1 MTCEDEGQEGLDVCK
16 KTYSQILAAGEVC
29 LASHTG
35 PRLQNRRPCSSR
47 TCIPRGGGSGY
58 SPPSAAGGCKTAA
71 GGTAVVDYAAVAAD
85 AAGPHSNQ
93 QQYNHLLR

>member
-1 MTCEDEGQEGLDVCK
+1 MKDKKGWTFVK

-71 GGTAVVDYAAVAAD
+71 GGTAVAAD